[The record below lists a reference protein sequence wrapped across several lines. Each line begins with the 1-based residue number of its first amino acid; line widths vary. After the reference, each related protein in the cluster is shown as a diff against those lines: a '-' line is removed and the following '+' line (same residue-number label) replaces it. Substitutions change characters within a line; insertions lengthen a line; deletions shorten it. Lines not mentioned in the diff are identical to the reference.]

1 MSTQTINIYAPEE
14 SLAKVDVS
22 KLNTY
27 YITPDGELSA
37 QQTFVAMGSK
47 TSETLDISRIV
58 KYLESPQSI
67 ENFIFGIYIDV
78 SLSYNGDV
86 DTYTLVVTK
95 LNTITVKLLDRN
107 QSATGGYIP
116 LAINFKVDYNKYLL
130 SITESVWCHG
140 NSVLHTSG
148 STNQALFTRDITF
161 YTYGK

>member
-1 MSTQTINIYAPEE
+1 MATQTINIYAPEA
-14 SLAKVDVS
+14 SLAKADVS
-22 KLNTY
+22 NLNTY

-37 QQTFVAMGSK
+37 QKTFVAMGSN
-47 TSETLDISRIV
+47 TSKTLDISRIV

-86 DTYTLVVTK
+86 DKYTLVVSK
-95 LNTITVKLLDRN
+95 LDTLTIKLLNRN
-107 QSATGGYIP
+107 QSVTGGYIP
-116 LAINFKVDYNKYLL
+116 LAINFKVDYDKDLL
-130 SITESVWCHG
+130 SITESVWCRG
-140 NSVLHTSG
+140 DSISHTSG